1 MFDKSLITGFS
12 ILLFITVLTAFTVNT
27 LSPKGIA
34 LVGNWD
40 ISKGV
45 ISANSKNDVI
55 DHKREIADMDLLKKI
70 YETKGI
76 VFLDARSESDFS
88 EGRIKGAL
96 SFPPNNFENRII
108 EFMTSYDTSVKII
121 TYCSGREC
129 EDSHILA
136 QNLSEM
142 GYTNTKVFIDGF
154 PAWEKRGYPIE
165 RDE

>member
-1 MFDKSLITGFS
+1 MIDKSLITGFS

-27 LSPKGIA
+27 FSPKGIA

-45 ISANSKNDVI
+45 ISANSKNSAVDPE
-55 DHKREIADMDLLKKI
+55 REIEDMDLLKKI
-70 YETKGI
+70 YETKEVLFI
-76 VFLDARSESDFS
+76 DARSENDFS
-88 EGRIKGAL
+88 EGHIKGAI
-96 SFPPNNFENRII
+96 SFPAYNFENKIT

-136 QNLSEM
+136 QNLSDM
-142 GYTNTKVFIDGF
+142 GYTNIKVFIDGF

-165 RDE
+165 GDE